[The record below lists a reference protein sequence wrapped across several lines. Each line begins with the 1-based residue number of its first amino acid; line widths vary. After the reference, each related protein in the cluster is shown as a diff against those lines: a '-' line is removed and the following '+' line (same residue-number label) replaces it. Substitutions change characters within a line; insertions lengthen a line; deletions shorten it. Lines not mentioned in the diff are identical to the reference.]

1 MDNQAN
7 FLEPLIEK
15 AKVYGKT
22 SMELYMLK
30 AIDKT
35 SEISS
40 TIISRLFTFLI
51 LTLFVVMASF
61 GIAYWLGDVLGRVY
75 YGFLCVGGF
84 YFVLGVIMYFFLH
97 NWMKESTSNSII
109 KQMLN

>member
-7 FLEPLIEK
+7 FLDPLIDK
-15 AKVYGKT
+15 ARVYVRT
-22 SMELYMLK
+22 SMELYKLK

-40 TIISRLFTFLI
+40 TIISRLLTFLI
-51 LTLFVVMASF
+51 LALFVIMASF
-61 GIAYWLGDVLGRVY
+61 GVAYWLGDVLGRVY

-84 YFVLGVIMYFFLH
+84 YLILGFVMYFNLH
-97 NWMKESTSNSII
+97 NWMKERSNNSII